1 MINPFKDLT
10 TYTGTDWADY
20 LDRISLLE
28 IFKEVIEKYSA
39 EPTYLQGVIRYIVWT
54 YSKDSEKITLGT
66 NWLENKKRIYADAFL
81 PLHDDFRNEIIY
93 LQDIA
98 VLVVVKKW
106 LQFQDDDT
114 FKELIMLKDLRTE
127 MQLSANSPLSNGN
140 SGINYDQK
148 FKNAKYSMDLSLMIR
163 ETETKLL
170 QNDPKLKDAIQEMK
184 KAGKSNSYIS
194 AEAFAK

>member
-127 MQLSANSPLSNGN
+127 MQLSANSPISNGN

-170 QNDPKLKDAIQEMK
+170 QNDPKLKDAVQEMK

-194 AEAFAK
+194 AEAYAK